1 MNGHS
6 EIAIQETNG
15 DEYEYERV
23 MRQSLEESIEFNE
36 ELESCQQ
43 QD

>member
-6 EIAIQETNG
+6 ELAIQETN
-15 DEYEYERV
+15 EHEHERA
-23 MRQSLEESIEFNE
+23 MRQLLEESIEINE